1 MWQFTC
7 SRFKGTCSICQ
18 AAGAGAGP
26 EVRASAGAAP
36 RARRAAARV
45 AALRG
50 LQRLAQCRRTHRA
63 TAQTA
68 HHRQF
73 RQDVSYHLTRFTPSE
88 HYVFKR
94 FRF

>member
-1 MWQFTC
+1 MTC
-7 SRFKGTCSICQ
+7 SRFKGSFCICE

-26 EVRASAGAAP
+26 AVRARAGAAP

-45 AALRG
+45 APLRG

-68 HHRQF
+68 HHRQL
-73 RQDVSYHLTRFTPSE
+73 RQDVSSTLLSYSIHSHRALRL
-88 HYVFKR
+88 
-94 FRF
+94 